1 MRYKERFTAIFA
13 WLLTGVVLALSC
25 SVMHMTGGNI
35 NKFYASG
42 AVYDIFGSQIAFSSA
57 NASWIYQKEGYIEL
71 AGEDAIGQIHV
82 KADLNKYNY
91 IYIELSKL
99 NRTEILWKVG
109 LYDIY
114 GNLIGELEESGL
126 QEGPNYIPLGEISET
141 AAGIKISAPEQTGA
155 QFTVENFQ
163 LREKKLE
170 LDGKTIF
177 LYTAIVFTGY
187 LLVTGLF
194 WIFCLRKYFQRWKK
208 NVSGHLEAIG
218 QGYVCLSEAIY
229 GFSGKISASRKSAMR
244 TILFLMMLTYP
255 VYNVLT
261 DQVFEHWKY
270 NQIVCGVSL
279 LFITVISVE
288 KGAVRQKWKS
298 PAAYSWIVFWLF
310 VCLSDV
316 LVQKRFSG
324 AGWIQLTIF
333 SFFFFVMGNAEKKDQ
348 IIADLIR
355 AVRILMWAGILI
367 SVVFVPAEDVRYS
380 GLFVNVNVFGNFL
393 AVGVLSSAS
402 ELTQKLHGEKSIRKS
417 LLPLAEILVFSIFIW
432 STQCRAAVGAAA
444 ICAVS
449 VIWFLWKKSKKEFTC
464 LLLLTAALSV
474 PVYKG
479 VEWAI
484 YSMPRYEMKQ
494 DEMVSQKLLQQEPV
508 DIAEQIF
515 FEHQAADNVVNA
527 GQKDENAVS
536 RIIDSFLGSNLDII
550 FSGRISY
557 WKAYLRQMNLFGH
570 EWRGTVAEKNKGAHN
585 GLIYIAF
592 TYGVVTVIPYI
603 IMLVCAFF
611 SSFCNM
617 LKDGKYGMLPF
628 LSCISFLIIS
638 SLGTEEQPYI
648 YTIWFLMYL
657 TVGFQFAGGRQGEH
671 EG

>member
-1 MRYKERFTAIFA
+1 MRYKKRFTAIFA
-13 WLLTGVVLALSC
+13 WLLTGVVLALSW
-25 SVMHMTGGNI
+25 SVMHLSGGEI
-35 NKFYASG
+35 SQFYASG
-42 AVYDIFGSQIAFSSA
+42 AVYDIFGSQMAFSSA
-57 NASWIYQKEGYIEL
+57 NASWIYHKEGYIEL

-91 IYIELSKL
+91 IYIELSEL

-126 QEGPNYIPLGEISET
+126 QKGRNYIPLGELSET
-141 AAGIKISAPEQTGA
+141 AGGIKITAAEQTGA
-155 QFTVENFQ
+155 QFTVKNFQ
-163 LREKKLE
+163 LREKKLV
-170 LDGKTIF
+170 LDGKAVF
-177 LYTAIVFTGY
+177 SYTAIFFIGY
-187 LLVTGLF
+187 LLITGIC
-194 WIFCLRKYFQRWKK
+194 WVFCLRKYFQSWKK
-208 NVSGHLEAIG
+208 NISGHLDAIA
-218 QGYVCLSEAIY
+218 QGYVFLSEAIY
-229 GFSGKISASRKSAMR
+229 GFSGKISVRGKSVLR
-244 TILFLMMLTYP
+244 TILFLLMLTYP

-270 NQIVCGVSL
+270 NQLVCAVSL

-288 KGAVRQKWKS
+288 KGAVRQKWKT
-298 PAAYSWIVFWLF
+298 PVACSWIVFWLF

-324 AGWIQLTIF
+324 VGWIQLTIF
-333 SFFFFVMGNAEKKDQ
+333 SFFFFVMGTAGKKDQ

-355 AVRILMWAGILI
+355 AVRILMWAGILM
-367 SVVFVPAEDVRYS
+367 SVMFVPAEGVRYS

-393 AVGVLSSAS
+393 AAGVVASAS
-402 ELTQKLHGEKSIRKS
+402 ELIRKLHGEKSIRKS
-417 LLPLAEILVFSIFIW
+417 LLPLAELMVFAIFIW

-449 VIWFLWKKSKKEFTC
+449 VIWFLWKKSKKEFAC
-464 LLLLTAALSV
+464 LLLLSAALSV

-479 VEWAI
+479 VEWTL
-484 YSMPRYEMKQ
+484 YSMPRYEMAQ
-494 DEMVSQKLLQQEPV
+494 SEMTSQKLIQQDPV
-508 DIAEQIF
+508 DAAEQMF
-515 FEHQAADNVVNA
+515 FEDQAADSVVNA
-527 GQKDENAVS
+527 AQQDADAVS
-536 RIIDSFLGSNLDII
+536 RIRASISGKNLDVI

-611 SSFCNM
+611 ASFCSM

-628 LSCISFLIIS
+628 LSCVSFLIIS